1 VIRVFI
7 ADDHALVR
15 AGYHQLLADEPD
27 IRIVGE
33 AASGDDL
40 LARLTATDVDVLV
53 LDVTMPGPGI
63 QELLARLAAQD
74 ARFRTLVVS
83 VHPEGQVALRA
94 LQAGASGY
102 VNKAQSAEELVAA
115 VRRVHAGGRYIT
127 PTLAEHMAE
136 DFQTGVVGREL
147 SSREAQVLRLLGA
160 GRSNKEIAATCGVS
174 PKTVS
179 TYRNRILSK
188 LKLKTNAD
196 IVRYAVEN
204 GLVS

>member
-1 VIRVFI
+1 MIRVFI

-40 LARLTATDVDVLV
+40 LARVTATEVDVLV

-63 QELLARLAAQD
+63 QELLARLAAQE
-74 ARFRTLVVS
+74 ARLRTLVVS

-136 DFQTGVVGREL
+136 DFQTGIVGREL

-179 TYRNRILSK
+179 TYRNRILRK

>member
-40 LARLTATDVDVLV
+40 LARVTATEVDVLV

-63 QELLARLAAQD
+63 QELLARLAAQE
-74 ARFRTLVVS
+74 ARLRTLVVS

-136 DFQTGVVGREL
+136 DFQTGIVGREL

-179 TYRNRILSK
+179 TYRNRILRK